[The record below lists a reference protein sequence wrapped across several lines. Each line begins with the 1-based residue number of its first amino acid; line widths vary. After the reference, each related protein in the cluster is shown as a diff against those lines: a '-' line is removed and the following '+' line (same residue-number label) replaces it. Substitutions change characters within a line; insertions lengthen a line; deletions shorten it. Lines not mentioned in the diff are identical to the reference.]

1 MSRNRSLRSLAATV
15 WGPFADLAAIALWTL
30 LVALLT
36 LTAGWSRLQFYVL
49 LLLGV
54 IAYVQ
59 VTAPWS
65 R

>member
-1 MSRNRSLRSLAATV
+1 MTV
-15 WGPFADLAAIALWTL
+15 WRPLADVVAIALWTL
-30 LVALLT
+30 LVT
-36 LTAGWSRLQFYVL
+36 LFTLSAGWSRLQFYVL

-54 IAYVQ
+54 IAYVR